1 MRLLHNIIIEKGSCI
16 IKPVVLAAGFV
27 ILFWGQDIYAQPH
40 DTVWTQFFGGN
51 DVDIGYCVQQTTD
64 GGYIITGYTTSYG
77 AGSRDVYLI
86 KTDSSGD
93 SLWTQTFGGDDWD
106 VGFSVQ
112 QTTDGGYIIAGVTAS
127 FGAGNFDVYLI
138 KTDSSGDSLWTQTFG
153 GSASEYGVSVQQTT
167 DEGYIITGATAS
179 YGAGS
184 RDVYLI
190 KTDSSGDS
198 LWTQTFGGSL
208 FEWGSSV
215 QQTTDGGYI
224 ITGYTFTYSAGMC
237 DIYLIKT
244 DSSGDTVWTQTFGGS
259 SFTWGYSVQQTSD
272 GGYIIAGATDSYGA
286 GVNDVYL
293 IKTNSSGDSLWTQ
306 TFGGSNYDAGYSV
319 QQTTDGAYIITGATA
334 SYGAGIDDVY
344 LIKTNSSGDSLWTQT
359 FGGCSS
365 DIGRSVQQTT
375 DGGYIVAGSTNSYS
389 YVVENF
395 DVYLIKLQ
403 PETGIEEENEGSEP
417 PVALVQIDPNPFS
430 SELSITYSIPEQ
442 TSVELTIFDLSGR
455 LVEELISDQLP
466 AGTHTVMWSP
476 SESIPN
482 GCYLIEFNACGR
494 CTVGRCLKLE

>member
-259 SFTWGYSVQQTSD
+259 SFTWGYSVQQTTD

-306 TFGGSNYDAGYSV
+306 TFGG
-319 QQTTDGAYIITGATA
+319 
-334 SYGAGIDDVY
+334 
-344 LIKTNSSGDSLWTQT
+344 
-359 FGGCSS
+359 CSS

-375 DGGYIVAGSTNSYS
+375 DGGYIIAGSTNSYS